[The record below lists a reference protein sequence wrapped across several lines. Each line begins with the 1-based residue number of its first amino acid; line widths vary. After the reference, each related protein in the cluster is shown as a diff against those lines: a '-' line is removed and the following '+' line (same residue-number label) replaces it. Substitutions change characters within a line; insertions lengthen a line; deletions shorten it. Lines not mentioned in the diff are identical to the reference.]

1 MADDDYGT
9 EIPLDIPEAEK
20 QLDAAESGDKP
31 PPDSTTTETPP
42 TAGGDESTATGDMH
56 DDSEYTKQLQNQ
68 YETDI
73 KRSEAHAHDQQQY
86 IDYFQKQMANNPQ
99 PPQMQQLQ
107 QIPPAGQ
114 DQKAQVTQRVLQ
126 VLAIAAVAFSLFGRR
141 RNGYAQGA
149 LMGGVGALING
160 FVQGQHEQQKEASS
174 KWHGLN
180 ESIIKENQMR
190 QQEYKDIMEN
200 KRLTLGEQM
209 KLMEMK
215 GKFYESNRMETNAQ
229 KQDLAAIH
237 KHVYQQMEQWNKTH
251 MANAVMSKADKA
263 NWAAL
268 VLEKS
273 DGKADIYTP
282 EGLKWAYKN
291 YPPSQYLNE
300 KKTARKVD
308 ETGKAS
314 GGFSGKQ
321 EERVPET
328 DLDRRMDEKFGKIR
342 PQASPS
348 PSPSS
353 DDEPYVPDQ
362 AHDEKS
368 VLGGVA
374 PRNSKPWLKKPSVF
388 DKKDFA
394 PSASNPNVSDTY
406 DDEGTGL

>member
-20 QLDAAESGDKP
+20 QLDEAESEDEKP
-31 PPDSTTTETPP
+31 PPDPTTTEVPK
-42 TAGGDESTATGDMH
+42 TADGSDSTATGDMH

-86 IDYFQKQMANNPQ
+86 IDYFQQQMANNPQ

-126 VLAIAAVAFSLFGRR
+126 VLAIAGVAFSLFGRR

-149 LMGGVGALING
+149 LMGGMGALING

-180 ESIIKENQMR
+180 ESILKENQMR

-237 KHVYQQMEQWNKTH
+237 KHLTDMQKWQDTH
-251 MANAVMSKADKA
+251 RANRILSKADNDNYRA
-263 NWAAL
+263 M

-273 DGKADIYTP
+273 GGKADINTK
-282 EGLKWAYKN
+282 EGAAWAYDH

-300 KKTARKVD
+300 KKSSKYDKKTGERTGGF
-308 ETGKAS
+308 TGKDGKKPNAESDDPLNLGIHKHAGPDSS
-314 GGFSGKQ
+314 GGTGYTGPDGK
-321 EERVPET
+321 
-328 DLDRRMDEKFGKIR
+328 
-342 PQASPS
+342 
-348 PSPSS
+348 
-353 DDEPYVPDQ
+353 PYTPKQDQ
-362 AHDEKS
+362 QPS
-368 VLGGVA
+368 VLGGGDQGG
-374 PRNSKPWLKKPSVF
+374 W
-388 DKKDFA
+388 
-394 PSASNPNVSDTY
+394 
-406 DDEGTGL
+406 